1 VALEAASGRPTIW
14 ATAQYLAFAKTDSL
28 VDYEVTLSKVG
39 GHITQARAVG
49 RVDDGEILTVNA
61 ALGGGVEQD
70 GGVWVLPPAVPP
82 PDECPP
88 RRLPSMMDVSI
99 FDRVETRVAIGAGF
113 EEIGHV
119 PPNPH
124 TALWARVPGHLE
136 PSAATLAIFGDYLTG
151 AVSQALGI
159 RSMARSLDNTLRIV
173 QLEPSEWV
181 LCDMHIHA
189 VVDGYAQGLAHLWS
203 ESGTFLGT
211 ASQSMNVRP
220 WRDLPGHRPR

>member
-1 VALEAASGRPTIW
+1 MDAQSFLGIEAGPKKATGSCRSTPPHNPGQFLFGGCGIAAALVALEAASGRPTIW

-119 PPNPH
+119 PRTPTPRCGHACPGISNP
-124 TALWARVPGHLE
+124 
-136 PSAATLAIFGDYLTG
+136 
-151 AVSQALGI
+151 
-159 RSMARSLDNTLRIV
+159 
-173 QLEPSEWV
+173 
-181 LCDMHIHA
+181 
-189 VVDGYAQGLAHLWS
+189 
-203 ESGTFLGT
+203 
-211 ASQSMNVRP
+211 
-220 WRDLPGHRPR
+220 RPRHWPSSATT